1 LTGIHHGDEIL
12 PEQRLVVPLYFALS
26 LLLEGQPCMTDRM
39 VMLPGLVV
47 PTAEIPIAAEVVP
60 VEVLAALAAE
70 ETTGPAVEP
79 VWLENYL

>member
-1 LTGIHHGDEIL
+1 
-12 PEQRLVVPLYFALS
+12 
-26 LLLEGQPCMTDRM
+26 MDRM
-39 VMLPGLVV
+39 VTLPGLVV
-47 PTAEIPIAAEVVP
+47 PTAEIPIAVEVVP